1 MLRWTIA
8 MLNLGVGPWTG
19 EATRQ
24 EVETW
29 VSCCKSIVLMSVV
42 AVSLSSVTSPFF
54 CFSSSFSFTVYV
66 LDTLGCVPVWG
77 FDIRAWLSPPPGLF
91 WCSFASFLFR
101 IDKFCPSV
109 WWLGDSL
116 RSTSWAL
123 LQGLSLVI
131 QQTLL
136 ISLPGLW
143 AFRSVHSVTFN

>member
-1 MLRWTIA
+1 MLSWTIA

-42 AVSLSSVTSPFF
+42 AVSLSSVTSCF

-66 LDTLGCVPVWG
+66 LDTLGCVPVRG

-91 WCSFASFLFR
+91 WCHFASFLFR
-101 IDKFCPSV
+101 IEKFRPSV
-109 WWLGDSL
+109 WWFGDSR

-123 LQGLSLVI
+123 LRGLSLVI

-143 AFRSVHSVTFN
+143 ASCSVHSVTFN